1 MSSFISD
8 RLVSAE
14 VLISQPIKTHKF
26 DIWDYSDNVEKIEFS
41 PSKSVLKKFNSACE
55 SRRILA
61 KEVFQ
66 HEINNIPQSIC
77 VFGKR
82 GIELYHGSKSDITK
96 RLPSPTSTAP
106 VYDPEAKSS
115 IVLEMSPMIKAKAYS
130 TQASNPTNFGEFSL
144 VICNV
149 L

>member
-1 MSSFISD
+1 MKLTTF
-8 RLVSAE
+8 LKVFVS
-14 VLISQPIKTHKF
+14 LISQ
-26 DIWDYSDNVEKIEFS
+26 
-41 PSKSVLKKFNSACE
+41 
-55 SRRILA
+55 
-61 KEVFQ
+61 
-66 HEINNIPQSIC
+66 
-77 VFGKR
+77 
-82 GIELYHGSKSDITK
+82 K

-115 IVLEMSPMIKAKAYS
+115 IFLKMSPMIKAKAYS